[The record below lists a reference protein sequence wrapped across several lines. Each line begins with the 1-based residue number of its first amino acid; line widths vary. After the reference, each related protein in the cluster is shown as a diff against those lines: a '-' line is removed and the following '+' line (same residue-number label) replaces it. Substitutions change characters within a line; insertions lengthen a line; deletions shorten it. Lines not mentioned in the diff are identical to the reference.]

1 VTVRDNGRTG
11 LKDIV
16 RIFLTAPGTRPT
28 SVLMCMM
35 LAGVFELVGAGMVLP
50 LVGAAANLSN
60 RSNSMLATLIGGL
73 FELMSVRPTI
83 GRLLLIL
90 ALCMALKCLL
100 SFVAM
105 SYVASAVADV
115 STRVR
120 RLLLDALMDVRWSYF
135 TEHHPGL
142 LANAMSQ
149 EASGAAEAYNNCAV
163 IMTESLKIGV
173 ALLIA
178 VLVSGTFFFTAML
191 GAVFVA
197 APMMKLV
204 KASKRS
210 GQRQWER
217 TARLVAYVQD
227 AFANMKALKSMQRQD
242 PYAELFAR
250 NIGHLR
256 EALVRTNITR
266 HALNY
271 GQDTLISSVI
281 CLGLYLGMTVFGM
294 ALPELLVL
302 GFVFIQFIQG
312 VKKLQTALQG
322 FYETEPAFAHCMGMI
337 AEARTLAEQ
346 NHGTRVPSLEQGRLE
361 GVSFGYSHG
370 LVLEDVT
377 LDIPAKAITVLVGPS
392 GAGKTTMVDVL
403 IGFHKPLRG
412 RVLIDDV
419 PLEEISMK
427 AWRSIIGYVPQELA
441 LLHGTIKENI
451 ALGDESISD
460 DQIWSAL
467 AQAGIEN
474 FVARLPGALDCEVG
488 QMGTKLSGGQRQR
501 ISLARAL
508 VRRPKLLVLDEVT
521 SALDQ
526 QSEAAICSNVT
537 ALAHQYTIVAITH
550 RPAWLKIASRVY
562 KVDAGR
568 TSSADMMQSAVGQ

>member
-1 VTVRDNGRTG
+1 MGFR
-11 LKDIV
+11 DIV
-16 RIFLTAPGTRPT
+16 RIFLTAPGTRPL
-28 SVLMCMM
+28 SVLMCML

-50 LVGAAANLSN
+50 LVGAATNLSN
-60 RSNSMLATLIGGL
+60 HPSSTLGMLVNRL
-73 FELMSVRPTI
+73 FEVLDIEPTI
-83 GRLLLIL
+83 GRVLLVLGIS
-90 ALCMALKCLL
+90 MALKCLL
-100 SFVAM
+100 SFAAM
-105 SYVASAVADV
+105 SYVACAVADV

-178 VLVSGTFFFTAML
+178 VLVSGTFFFAAML

-197 APMMKLV
+197 APTMRLV

-250 NIGHLR
+250 NIGYLR

-337 AEARTLAEQ
+337 AEARRLAEQ
-346 NHGTRVPSLEQGRLE
+346 NHGTRLPTLDKGCRLE
-361 GVSFGYSHG
+361 GVSFGYSSG
-370 LVLEDVT
+370 LVLDDVT
-377 LDIPAKAITVLVGPS
+377 LDIPAKAITVLVGPVRCRQDDDGGRADRLPQAAR
-392 GAGKTTMVDVL
+392 GAGADRQCAARGDQHEGVAQHHRLCAARAGASPWHDQGEHRSWRRDDCRRPDLV
-403 IGFHKPLRG
+403 GADPGRDRRFRRAAAGGAWLRG
-412 RVLIDDV
+412 GAD
-419 PLEEISMK
+419 
-427 AWRSIIGYVPQELA
+427 
-441 LLHGTIKENI
+441 
-451 ALGDESISD
+451 GD
-460 DQIWSAL
+460 
-467 AQAGIEN
+467 QA
-474 FVARLPGALDCEVG
+474 VG
-488 QMGTKLSGGQRQR
+488 RT
-501 ISLARAL
+501 
-508 VRRPKLLVLDEVT
+508 
-521 SALDQ
+521 
-526 QSEAAICSNVT
+526 EAAHFAGPRLGAQT
-537 ALAHQYTIVAITH
+537 EAAH
-550 RPAWLKIASRVY
+550 SR
-562 KVDAGR
+562 
-568 TSSADMMQSAVGQ
+568 